1 MNALIASILGRG
13 PVREDAT
20 SVPVPAIAQRA
31 KSRRERARAH
41 RTVAAILG
49 MSEAEEE
56 EELIPD
62 DAVEIDNILG
72 APGVDVDDRASQVAK
87 APTEPA
93 LPNYG
98 QGSPEPLMTPAV
110 ALVAPDVTPE
120 ALKPLDASQVPKG
133 DQPIAAQPMAPEP
146 IQPEDES
153 DPLHKILAM
162 AGLTP
167 RPPRPPIP
175 RCHPRPTRPNPCSRP
190 SRPRATPRLG
200 PPPQSTLPCWSTRK
214 LTVARSWRHSPG
226 FKPCRH
232 GLDRNPRAGRA
243 RGARSACDH
252 NPRAVG

>member
-162 AGLTP
+162 ARSNTP
-167 RPPRPPIP
+167 AAQTANTPLSPPSHSAESMLAAITPPGDAAARAAAAINAP
-175 RCHPRPTRPNPCSRP
+175 MLEHKKTDGSQVMAAFSRFQTVPTWTRP
-190 SRPRATPRLG
+190 
-200 PPPQSTLPCWSTRK
+200 
-214 LTVARSWRHSPG
+214 
-226 FKPCRH
+226 
-232 GLDRNPRAGRA
+232 
-243 RGARSACDH
+243 
-252 NPRAVG
+252 